1 MRTLRI
7 AAMVAVSALVSAG
20 ASSAEEYPARTVRW
34 LVPSAAG
41 GAFDIMTRGL
51 APAMSEQTGQT
62 FYVDNIGGASGLLG
76 METGARADPDGYTIL
91 TAGTSQLVMNPFF
104 ISKLPYDPAKDFAGV
119 ALLGTLPIALWE
131 TQKVPARSFEEL
143 VRYTRAHPKKLNYGS
158 AGVGHIFHLGMEL
171 LSERTGLQAVHIPYK
186 GVGPAI
192 QDFLAGRID
201 LMFSVAQR
209 PVMAQYRAGKIRPLA
224 AAATHR
230 LKLLPDVP
238 TFDELGVKDMA
249 IPNWVGLVVPA
260 GTPRE
265 IIARLNREVIK
276 ATQSEQAQKTY
287 EGMAMDAEASTPEGF
302 EELVRDDARKWGP
315 FVKKLGIKPQ

>member
-7 AAMVAVSALVSAG
+7 AAVIAASVAFAG
-20 ASSAEEYPARTVRW
+20 SSAADDYPAKTVRW

-51 APAMSEQTGQT
+51 APAMSEQSGQT

-76 METGARADPDGYTIL
+76 METGARADPDGYTVL

-131 TQKVPARSFEEL
+131 TQKVPARSFVEL
-143 VRYTRAHPKKLNYGS
+143 VRYAKEHPNKLNYGS

-192 QDFLAGRID
+192 QEFLAGRID
-201 LMFSVAQR
+201 LIFSVAQR
-209 PVMAQYRAGKIRPLA
+209 PIMAQYRAGKIRPLA
-224 AAATHR
+224 AAATRR

-238 TFDELGVKDMA
+238 TFEELGVKDMA
-249 IPNWVGLVVPA
+249 LPNWVGLVVPA

-265 IIARLNREVIK
+265 IIARLNRGVIK
-276 ATQSEQAQKTY
+276 AMQSEQAQKTY
-287 EGMAMDAEASTPEGF
+287 EGMAMDAEASTPDEF
-302 EELVRDDARKWGP
+302 EQLVRNDVRKWGP
-315 FVKKLGIKPQ
+315 FVKKLGIRPQ